1 MFGSLP
7 DLSWWGWALCAVGFV
22 VLGYVT
28 GKSGSENRTGFAGT
42 VVSVTSYMAA
52 AVCAGIT
59 VIRFLGCQF
68 NQ

>member
-7 DLSWWGWALCAVGFV
+7 DLPWWGWALCAVGFV
-22 VLGYVT
+22 VLGSVT
-28 GKSGSENRTGFAGT
+28 GKSGSENRTGFAST

-59 VIRFLGCQF
+59 VIHFFGCQF